1 MAGYAQLKFVMTECS
16 KTQIRL
22 TRPNLSVLQIHDLEK
37 AKRNLESQVEEQRL
51 QIEEMEDEIQAA
63 EDAKLRMEVNMQA
76 MKAQF
81 DRDLGSREDAVEESK
96 KSLLRQVKLNNH
108 FNILRLVDCS
118 NLASWMC
125 PFVI

>member
-1 MAGYAQLKFVMTECS
+1 MFMNDHTMVF
-16 KTQIRL
+16 
-22 TRPNLSVLQIHDLEK
+22 PPFQIHDLEK

-81 DRDLGSREDAVEESK
+81 DRDLGQREEAVEEGK
-96 KSLLRQVKLNNH
+96 KSLLRQV
-108 FNILRLVDCS
+108 RMSRMGGRGV
-118 NLASWMC
+118 
-125 PFVI
+125 

>member
-1 MAGYAQLKFVMTECS
+1 MYL
-16 KTQIRL
+16 L
-22 TRPNLSVLQIHDLEK
+22 LSQIHDLEK

-81 DRDLGSREDAVEESK
+81 DRDLGQREDAVEEGK
-96 KSLLRQVKLNNH
+96 KSLLRQV
-108 FNILRLVDCS
+108 RMS
-118 NLASWMC
+118 GRYSMY
-125 PFVI
+125 